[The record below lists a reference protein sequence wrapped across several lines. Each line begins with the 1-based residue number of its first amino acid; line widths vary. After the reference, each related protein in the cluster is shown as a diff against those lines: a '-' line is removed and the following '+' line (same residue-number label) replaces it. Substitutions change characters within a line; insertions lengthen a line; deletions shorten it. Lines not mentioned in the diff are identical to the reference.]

1 MQETE
6 ILAKYGLDG
15 LIVENMHDLPYVQ
28 NVGPEILTS
37 MTAACSQV
45 RKVFPKEKPIGVQVL
60 AGANKG
66 AIAVALG
73 ADLDF
78 IRAEGFVFGHVADE
92 GWMDAQA
99 GELLRYRNNIGAE
112 HIKIFTDIKVNNFPL
127 SFFLVVRGLKQC
139 RICKVGTRARAHP
152 IF

>member
-28 NVGPEILTS
+28 KVGPEILTS
-37 MTAACSQV
+37 MTSACSQV
-45 RKVFPKEKPIGVQVL
+45 RKVFPKDKPIGVQVL

-66 AIAVALG
+66 ALAVAL
-73 ADLDF
+73 AAELDF

-99 GELLRYRNNIGAE
+99 GELLRYRNNIGAN
-112 HIKIFTDIKVNNFPL
+112 HIKIFTDIKV
-127 SFFLVVRGLKQC
+127 RGHTL
-139 RICKVGTRARAHP
+139 ITLAH
-152 IF
+152 FGVFVTN

>member
-45 RKVFPKEKPIGVQVL
+45 RKVFPVDKPIGVQVL

-66 AIAVALG
+66 ALAVALG

-78 IRAEGFVFGHVADE
+78 IRAESFVFGHVADE

-99 GELLRYRNNIGAE
+99 GDLLRYRKNIGAE
-112 HIKIFTDIKVNNFPL
+112 HIEIFTDIKV
-127 SFFLVVRGLKQC
+127 SFNSCILTF
-139 RICKVGTRARAHP
+139 
-152 IF
+152 